1 MSSENTIEFTLGE
14 LKNIEESIKKLVN
27 SEIPI
32 KISYRLS
39 KIIAKLSTELSLFEE
54 HRVALVKKYA
64 ETIEDDSGN
73 SQVKVSKENM
83 PLFMEEFNT
92 LFQEPVSIQFVPI
105 NINSLGDNLNFSPL
119 DMVNLQKFFIEEE

>member
-54 HRVALVKKYA
+54 HRITLVRKYA
-64 ETIEDDSGN
+64 ETTEDESGT

-83 PLFMEEFNT
+83 PLFIEEFNT
-92 LFQEPVSIQFVPI
+92 LLQEPVTIQFVPI

>member
-54 HRVALVKKYA
+54 HRIALVRKYA
-64 ETIEDDSGN
+64 ETTEDESGT
-73 SQVKVSKENM
+73 SQVKVSQENM
-83 PLFMEEFNT
+83 PLFIEEFNT
-92 LFQEPVSIQFVPI
+92 LLQEPVTIQFVPI